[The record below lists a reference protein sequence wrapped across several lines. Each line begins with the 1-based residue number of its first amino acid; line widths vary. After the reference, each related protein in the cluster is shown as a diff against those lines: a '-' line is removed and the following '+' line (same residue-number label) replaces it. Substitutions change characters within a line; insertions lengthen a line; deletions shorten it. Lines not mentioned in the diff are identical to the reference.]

1 MIACNV
7 RVVEIDANKLI
18 RKAKELSLTL
28 YPKTLDVLQIA
39 SASLSGS
46 SFFVTF
52 DRDIE
57 KKKELIK
64 EKTGLFVSIRMTL

>member
-1 MIACNV
+1 
-7 RVVEIDANKLI
+7 VVEIDANKLI

>member
-1 MIACNV
+1 MIASNV

-28 YPKTLDVLQIA
+28 HLKTLDVLQIA
-39 SASLSGS
+39 SALLSGS

-52 DRDIE
+52 DRDIV
-57 KKKELIK
+57 KKKELIE
-64 EKTGLFVSIRMTL
+64 EKTGL